1 MPIQALLQIHH
12 LMAQREIPATPLFL
26 FSAFCSFFFRLRV
39 DCLRGNSNISGV
51 RFALPASSHHHH
63 RGLKK

>member
-12 LMAQREIPATPLFL
+12 PMAQREIPVTPLFL

-39 DCLRGNSNISGV
+39 DCLRGNSDIL
-51 RFALPASSHHHH
+51 AYDLPDLLFLITIIE
-63 RGLKK
+63 G